1 MTQILASHLKS
12 GGALLIADRLKSA
25 TSHKIPASF
34 PAVPEGII
42 TRSSGF
48 SEAEMREIFEGAG
61 LVQAEFR
68 HALSEMFDDVTMEL
82 FVAKGVKAT

>member
-1 MTQILASHLKS
+1 MTQILASHLKP

-25 TSHKIPASF
+25 TSHLIPASF
-34 PAVPEGII
+34 AAVPEGIV
-42 TRSSGF
+42 THETGF

-68 HALSEMFDDVTMEL
+68 HALSETFDDVTMEL
-82 FVAKGVKAT
+82 FVAKGVKAA